1 MPLIPVFLAL
11 GMLAQ
16 EPIAQPAL
24 LPSFTVATKVL
35 EVPGT
40 AKVTLENIARLPNTK
55 TVVQPIVSTLAG
67 NEGKTAILSRIEY
80 PIAEK
85 TTGQAELGW
94 SLAATPTEEKDGK
107 IRLAFQFEYSFIA
120 GYNGK
125 LPNIT
130 RRSVQTTQRLSSGES
145 FLLPLGKGENKT
157 PLYALVSVTRDPR

>member
-1 MPLIPVFLAL
+1 MLLVPVFFAL
-11 GMLAQ
+11 GTLVQ

-24 LPSFTVATKVL
+24 LPSFTLTTKVL
-35 EVPGT
+35 EIPGAT
-40 AKVTLENIARLPNTK
+40 KVTLENIARLPNAK
-55 TVVQPIVSTLAG
+55 TVVQPSVSMLAG
-67 NEGKTAILSRIEY
+67 NEGKTAILSHIEY

-85 TTGQAELGW
+85 TTGQADLGW
-94 SLAATPTEEKDGK
+94 SIAATPNEEKDGT
-107 IRLAFQFEYSFIA
+107 IRLAFHLEHSFIA

-130 RRSVQTTQRLSSGES
+130 RRSVQGTHQFSSGES